1 MPKHKASYF
10 IIYNRPE
17 SPDLPVNEG
26 KIYYCNKFK
35 KAQKH
40 LQQQNDVPSQRE
52 LQVLQLIASG
62 LSTKE
67 IAQSLIIAENT
78 VENHRKSLFRK
89 MKARNMAELI
99 IRAIA
104 NGYIN
109 PVNIA
114 DTTKQT

>member
-1 MPKHKASYF
+1 
-10 IIYNRPE
+10 
-17 SPDLPVNEG
+17 
-26 KIYYCNKFK
+26 
-35 KAQKH
+35 
-40 LQQQNDVPSQRE
+40 VPSQRE